1 MRILNSQVR
10 QVFRRGNLSTM
21 RQFCI
26 TAFSLPF
33 YACLFLNYNFGHV
46 DGLGQI
52 TQDSILVSNTGLVVP
67 LGRSVYVTPND
78 LQIQVRSGDRCV
90 VSVLDN
96 DPLAQ
101 RPGRLMPATFPCKFG
116 PREVLYSHFGS
127 RNPLEDVIRLQ
138 IRYDS
143 ETQTAFVP
151 FTIHVEVSFVQLE
164 VVVRNMPITVEKLLG
179 VSTAI
184 SEENLQ
190 FEYIRG
196 AEQCKISVLPKAS
209 GLPRYGV
216 VVNDT
221 SVLQMVDCDEFLKL
235 GVRYKHTAATNSPN
249 KDYLPLVVEV
259 IDPDGRISK
268 REYFQILVRILGG
281 RENEKPTPDFTS
293 KLNLEVNQFVMT
305 AITSEVLS
313 ANDIETPTDLLI
325 FNVTKPLKPGEG
337 YFVSTDD
344 RNQII
349 TSFYQRDIRD
359 IKIAYK
365 PPPEDSDVPRKF
377 TVEMQVLDSDG
388 AASDPFTFTI
398 LVKPMNTLA
407 PVVTNNRGIQ
417 LFEGQSRA
425 LQIDSNLQV
434 SDENNLNKVQIFAV
448 DGLRHGQLR
457 IPGGRKFFTAADLKA
472 GAVVYQHDHSD
483 TYSDN
488 IIFRM
493 NDGENTVEFLFPIW
507 IYPIDDEAPILNVNT
522 GLEVNKNQLVEITP
536 FVLSATD
543 IDSDVSLIRFVLEA
557 PYSQE
562 GVILKRQFQVPDD
575 PSDWKLNNGVYEQ
588 IVEEFTQRDIMD
600 GKIFYQHVGPHR
612 SDVIMDRIKFRVVD
626 SGSPPNQSDLKE
638 FIVKVSPV
646 DDQLPY
652 LYPNTS
658 LKMEVNEF
666 QLTEFKRKVMRYTD
680 DDTDDREIRYHVVSG
695 PFDTDTNAEM
705 GSGTITFCEDT
716 DVNISIFTQAQV
728 NHRKICYQPPS
739 EELGIIPRIIQFV
752 FDVEDTNGNVLRGQR
767 FTILLRPLNNQP
779 PQITNG
785 GASVFEGGFSII
797 SSNMLDVEDSDTD
810 EENLM
815 FVVMEVPVH
824 GQLRKHGEIL
834 DVEETFTRSDI
845 KAGNIAYFNSGEEI
859 GDDKFMLEVS
869 DGVHRVPVKFNV
881 NIKNVDDEKPA
892 LVGVKSDTL
901 KVVLEVLENSAVVL
915 TSASIKATDP
925 DSDDMLL
932 VFMLKRA
939 PYEGVILKGTEQVTH
954 FTQADI
960 AAGRIAYRHTGGEV
974 GMTGR
979 DDYFELSLKDPN
991 KEVIIDGSTIGAV
1004 LVEVK
1009 ILPQDNEPPIVT
1021 MGQPFKVLESQKA
1034 PLFPRHIDATDIDTH
1049 DADIMCLIRS
1059 QPMNGY
1065 LENTSPA
1072 PGSEKSRSGKPIS
1085 SFTVRDIRSGFIN
1098 YVQSV
1103 HKGIEPREDSFGFQC
1118 SDGINW
1124 SSKFIFE
1131 IEIYPFNDEE
1141 PEISLREFI
1150 VVEGGNL
1157 RIDLPILNVADR
1169 DDPVDSLTFV
1179 ITEQPK
1185 HGKIVRQTRE
1195 GSFRI
1200 QNFTLE
1206 DISGESTI
1214 AYEHDDSE
1222 TKEDSFSF
1230 FVIDGAHNISKTVP
1244 IIVFPL
1250 DDETPRLTINN
1261 GLQLDRA
1268 GENKTITNKVLKAD
1282 DLDSNDADLTYFV
1295 RLKPKYGYLLKVI
1308 ADNATNITQGG
1319 SFTQRDIDKRRIV
1332 YVHTG
1337 IEGVRDLI
1345 KFDITDGL
1353 NSLIDR
1359 YFYVTVEGLD
1369 MMFPKVINKGVELP
1383 EGGTAILTTDLLS
1396 GTDLDSPDETLTFTI
1411 TRAPSR
1417 GYLESSD
1424 MPGMPISSFTQ
1435 LQLAGNKIRYVHDSL
1450 DEMKMDSFEFEV
1462 TDGSN
1467 HVARTFRISLSDVDN
1482 RKPVVIFQTL
1492 RLKEGDNK
1500 LITPF
1505 ELKAEDRDTNP
1516 SKVVFTITQV
1526 PLHGLLIFNNSRVV
1540 TAFTMADLTENLIS
1554 YQHDGS
1560 ETAEDSFS
1568 FTVTDGTHTDFFVV
1582 PSTHAVTRKPQT
1594 MNIVILPV
1602 DNGIPQININR
1613 GASYLAELAGNHIG
1627 FRITNRILST
1637 EDRDS
1642 QDDNLLYS
1650 LTSAPKWGYVINRAI
1665 GNRSITN
1672 WTQGRNIVC
1681 LVSACRSKLSAG
1693 LLVHLC
1699 VCLLSVRGQRIF

>member
-1 MRILNSQVR
+1 ML
-10 QVFRRGNLSTM
+10 
-21 RQFCI
+21 QFCI

-33 YACLFLNYNFGHV
+33 YACLILNYNFGRV

-377 TVEMQVLDSDG
+377 TVEMQVLDTDG

-472 GAVVYQHDHSD
+472 GTVVYQHDHSD

-834 DVEETFTRSDI
+834 DVEDTFTRSDI

-915 TSASIKATDP
+915 TSDSIKATDP

-1396 GTDLDSPDETLTFTI
+1396 GTDLNSPDETLTFTI

-1681 LVSACRSKLSAG
+1681 LVSACRSKLSAC
-1693 LLVHLC
+1693 LLVHLYA
-1699 VCLLSVRGQRIF
+1699 CLLSVRGQRIF